1 MRKERWKLTQLIPQ
15 LQSTDDC
22 MQWLAKR
29 TLMRNTVT
37 CGVCA
42 QPASLVAYNEGLDGK
57 RWSCRGC
64 NWRQSIRQGSFF
76 SGSHLTLQEIILL
89 MYFWAHDAPQTTMAH
104 ETGIERDETIVD
116 WCNFCRD
123 ICETWVEENGEEI
136 GGMTDQGEAI
146 VVEIDETKYFRRKY
160 HRGQWRE
167 GHWVFGGIERGTG
180 RCFLVEVPNRT
191 AATLTLEIEKRILPG
206 SHIVSDDW
214 ASYAQIDRIRGGIYT
229 HSVVVNEDNFVDH
242 DDPDTHTQ
250 NVENMWMRAKRKL
263 RRQFGTSR
271 ELFPSYLH
279 EFVWRN
285 AMKGRDMFSAFCG
298 CVSDT
303 YVV

>member
-1 MRKERWKLTQLIPQ
+1 
-15 LQSTDDC
+15 
-22 MQWLAKR
+22 
-29 TLMRNTVT
+29 MRNTVT

-191 AATLTLEIEKRILPG
+191 AKLKNAFCQAAT
-206 SHIVSDDW
+206 
-214 ASYAQIDRIRGGIYT
+214 
-229 HSVVVNEDNFVDH
+229 
-242 DDPDTHTQ
+242 
-250 NVENMWMRAKRKL
+250 
-263 RRQFGTSR
+263 
-271 ELFPSYLH
+271 SYLTVGLH
-279 EFVWRN
+279 VRKSTEYAVAYTRIQSLSMRTTLWTMTTPTHIHKTWRT
-285 AMKGRDMFSAFCG
+285 CG
-298 CVSDT
+298 CGPKENLDVNSAPAGNCSLPT
-303 YVV
+303 SMNSFGETP